1 MTEQQQPTYELGRRN
16 FLIRTISAIHAAM
29 GATLA
34 FVLGGAVLAPSFEKR
49 DASWLRAGA
58 LGGLRDNEP
67 TPVTLRLARRDGY
80 AQVVDR
86 TVIYLVKVSEH
97 EVRALH
103 STCTHLGCRTSYDR
117 ESRRILC
124 PCHGGVYDVQGNVIE
139 GPPPAPLASLT
150 TRIEDGNVLVQV

>member
-1 MTEQQQPTYELGRRN
+1 MTEQQSPSPELGRRN

-34 FVLGGAVLAPSFEKR
+34 FVLGGAVLKPSFESR
-49 DASWLRAGA
+49 ESSWLRAGTLGA
-58 LGGLRDNEP
+58 LPANEP
-67 TPVTLRLARRDGY
+67 VPVTLRIARRDGY

-86 TVIYLVKVSEH
+86 TVVYLVKVSDT
-97 EVRALH
+97 EVRALN

-124 PCHGGVYDVQGNVIE
+124 PCHGGVYDVQGNVLD
-139 GPPPAPLASLT
+139 GPPPTPLASMT
-150 TRIEDGNVLVQV
+150 TRIEDGQVLVQV